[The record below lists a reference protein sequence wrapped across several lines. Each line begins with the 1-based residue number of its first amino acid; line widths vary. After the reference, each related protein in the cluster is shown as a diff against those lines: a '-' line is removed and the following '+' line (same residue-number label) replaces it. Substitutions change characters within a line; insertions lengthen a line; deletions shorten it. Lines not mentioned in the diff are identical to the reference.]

1 MRKKLSVYFDN
12 EDEAMNA
19 ATKLRAAGAAILSVE
34 EVDDDDPH
42 DFLPINAAWL
52 GGFQN
57 NVPLA
62 PNLFYPFEAID
73 EEFGIFNESFPPP
86 NNRRHK
92 TKTMVRFA
100 VGKEEVGQA
109 MKIVTEN
116 RGRL

>member
-52 GGFQN
+52 GGFQTTC
-57 NVPLA
+57 PSLRIYFTRLKRSMRSLGFSMKA
-62 PNLFYPFEAID
+62 FRRRTIA
-73 EEFGIFNESFPPP
+73 GIK
-86 NNRRHK
+86 RKRWLDL
-92 TKTMVRFA
+92 RL
-100 VGKEEVGQA
+100 GKKKWV
-109 MKIVTEN
+109 K
-116 RGRL
+116 R